1 MAFGE
6 TPLFTEETFERE
18 GQPTLFDNEMLATVA
33 LADLVE
39 VDLT

>member
-6 TPLFTEETFERE
+6 TPLFTEETFERD
-18 GQPTLFDNEMLATVA
+18 GHPTLFDKEMLAMVA
-33 LADLVE
+33 LQSSVE